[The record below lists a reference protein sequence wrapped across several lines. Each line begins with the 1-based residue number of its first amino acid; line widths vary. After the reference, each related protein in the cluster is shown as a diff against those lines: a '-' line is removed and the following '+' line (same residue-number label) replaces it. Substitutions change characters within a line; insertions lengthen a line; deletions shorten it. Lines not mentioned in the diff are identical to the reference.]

1 MGQML
6 KATEKLIKLQTQVLQ
21 SESSKKENLQPNTDR
36 FNQQGH
42 NQQSGSDQGSHKRKD
57 SEHQFA

>member
-6 KATEKLIKLQTQVLQ
+6 KATKKLIEIQTQAFHSQ
-21 SESSKKENLQPNTDR
+21 FSNKENAQPTR

-42 NQQSGSDQGSHKRKD
+42 NQQSGSDQGSCQRKD
-57 SEHQFA
+57 SEH